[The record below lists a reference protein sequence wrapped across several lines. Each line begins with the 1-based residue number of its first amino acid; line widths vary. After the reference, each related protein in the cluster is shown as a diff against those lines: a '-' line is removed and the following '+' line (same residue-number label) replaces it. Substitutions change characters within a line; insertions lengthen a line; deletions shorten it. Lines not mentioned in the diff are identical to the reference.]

1 MKLSSRDLPSFI
13 MTIGISGSGK
23 STWINSIDDKNTK
36 IISPDKIR
44 FDLTGDISDQSRNAE
59 VFDLAKQTTI
69 HFLNQGYNVI
79 LDATNVDAAKR
90 KDFIKDLPPVQLKA
104 KIFNV
109 SPEEAIKRINNALQS
124 GENRAK
130 TPEDIVRNMH
140 QKFTT
145 ESTPEK
151 LKEEGFELI

>member
-1 MKLSSRDLPSFI
+1 M
-13 MTIGISGSGK
+13 
-23 STWINSIDDKNTK
+23 
-36 IISPDKIR
+36 
-44 FDLTGDISDQSRNAE
+44 
-59 VFDLAKQTTI
+59 AKQTVI

-79 LDATNVDAAKR
+79 LDATNVDSNRR
-90 KDFIKDLPPVQLKA
+90 KEFLKDLPPTQLKA

-109 SPEEAIKRINNALQS
+109 SPEEALSRINKALES

-130 TPEDIVRNMH
+130 TPENIVRIMH
-140 QKFTT
+140 EKFVT